1 VPTQESVKRS
11 IANSAIGN
19 VGSNIISLLGF
30 IVLARVLTPEEFGKM
45 AAITVLIGFSRLVI
59 DLGLSASLIQKKEV
73 SDKYYSTVFL
83 FHILAGLLFV
93 ILMQAGSG
101 LIEEFFGME
110 GLGEISSVCAW
121 LYILQAIT
129 FVPTSQLEKRRQFRF
144 IARIELYSIS
154 LSTLLAILLAWQGYG
169 IWALVANLYCMWIV
183 KVVLTYYFSRW
194 MPRISI
200 SKPEIQELWLFSRYL
215 FAMQVFNYATANLD
229 KILIGRYLGAQTLGA
244 YRYGDRIAQLPTM
257 LVNAI
262 FGRVL
267 FPAFSSYQDD
277 KSRIRYQY
285 LKAVKMVSFITF
297 PLLLGVSVISDH
309 IVVTLLGEKWSEMIV
324 ILPLLSMSFL
334 LSTIG
339 VLNLNIYKALGRT
352 KRLFKISLVLRLN
365 VVVCLLIGLQYG
377 LIGLLIGLLFARIVN
392 YLPGAYI
399 AGRLINVSI
408 KDVILAV
415 YKSLIGGVT
424 MVVTIIISEKVLV
437 LVPGDAVSL
446 ITVIAVGII
455 AYALMTVLI
464 QKNIINEVK
473 NLVPS
478 WR

>member
-1 VPTQESVKRS
+1 
-11 IANSAIGN
+11 
-19 VGSNIISLLGF
+19 
-30 IVLARVLTPEEFGKM
+30 
-45 AAITVLIGFSRLVI
+45 
-59 DLGLSASLIQKKEV
+59 
-73 SDKYYSTVFL
+73 
-83 FHILAGLLFV
+83 
-93 ILMQAGSG
+93 
-101 LIEEFFGME
+101 
-110 GLGEISSVCAW
+110 
-121 LYILQAIT
+121 
-129 FVPTSQLEKRRQFRF
+129 
-144 IARIELYSIS
+144 
-154 LSTLLAILLAWQGYG
+154 
-169 IWALVANLYCMWIV
+169 
-183 KVVLTYYFSRW
+183 